1 MTISIQ
7 KIIALIVLL
16 IVASAVCGFGL
27 GRNLQTRYAPSAP
40 AAPAAPEPWPAWQ
53 RVDPP
58 REDLECWKPVNSG
71 NRSIVCSPEVVHP
84 VSCP

>member
-1 MTISIQ
+1 MTSIQ
-7 KIIALIVLL
+7 RIIALIVLL

-27 GRNLQTRYAPSAP
+27 GRILQIRYAPS
-40 AAPAAPEPWPAWQ
+40 APAAPEPWPAWQ

-58 REDLECWKPVNSG
+58 REDLECWVPLNTYPG
-71 NRSIVCSPEVVHP
+71 GIVCSPKVAHP